1 LIIALFWLAVV
12 CCVVAQIEIV
22 RSALKAPVP
31 RDDIGRRVPT
41 PPRWTEIMWTVLP
54 AIGLIIVLVATWNA
68 IQTREANIRGS
79 NAISTPTVVERPS

>member
-1 LIIALFWLAVV
+1 
-12 CCVVAQIEIV
+12 
-22 RSALKAPVP
+22 
-31 RDDIGRRVPT
+31 
-41 PPRWTEIMWTVLP
+41 MWTVLP